1 MPTARAQGVQAGGF
15 GFVLFFFY
23 IWLLC
28 FGSVGGQA
36 HPHGGYFGIWDP
48 LWGTCLRL
56 GPGMLSPGGF
66 VPAATQ
72 HPCGTL
78 PAERPPPTPSL
89 LSALRAPLRP
99 VLVLELN
106 AQNENR
112 DIAADS
118 RSSSLTFPKALEGR
132 QICFVFLVLLFCS
145 PMKAQKDN
153 RQTPPPPS

>member
-15 GFVLFFFY
+15 GFVLFFVY

-36 HPHGGYFGIWDP
+36 HPHVGYFGIWGP

-89 LSALRAPLRP
+89 LSALRGPAATGSCSGFERP
-99 VLVLELN
+99 EREPRHRRRF
-106 AQNENR
+106 A
-112 DIAADS
+112 I
-118 RSSSLTFPKALEGR
+118 K
-132 QICFVFLVLLFCS
+132 
-145 PMKAQKDN
+145 
-153 RQTPPPPS
+153 

>member
-1 MPTARAQGVQAGGF
+1 MGLNLFGWAFLLGSPRAVVNHPRWGSSPCLRLGHRGCKPAD
-15 GFVLFFFY
+15 LDLYCFFLHLVTF
-23 IWLLC
+23 

-36 HPHGGYFGIWDP
+36 HPRGGYFGIWDP

-89 LSALRAPLRP
+89 LSALRGP
-99 VLVLELN
+99 
-106 AQNENR
+106 
-112 DIAADS
+112 AATGS
-118 RSSSLTFPKALEGR
+118 RSGFERPEREPRHRRRFAIKQPHFPK
-132 QICFVFLVLLFCS
+132 S
-145 PMKAQKDN
+145 P
-153 RQTPPPPS
+153 